1 MNPDRCGTGRTDLT
15 GDDLAAVE
23 EFRQLL
29 RTRVTYPPIP
39 DAIPLDQGQAVVD
52 AWAIA
57 THHVMTVDLIM
68 DGTAPYIGDV
78 PVPRELTYERPA
90 PGPLLYRAPECP
102 LCGNEC
108 YHNGDGWSC
117 ETCEAYWP
125 YDDGGS
131 CGDWEEPERRCL
143 STHQPWLDNPYV
155 TDQAKHLE
163 WVRCYLSQDHAT
175 EKHRAD
181 LNHAWY
187 DDGTDA
193 DPWS

>member
-1 MNPDRCGTGRTDLT
+1 MNPDQCGTGRNDLT

-29 RTRVTYPPIP
+29 RTRTTYPPIP

-78 PVPRELTYERPA
+78 PAPRELTYERPK
-90 PGPLLYRAPECP
+90 PGELVHRPPECS
-102 LCGNEC
+102 LCNNEC
-108 YHNGDGWSC
+108 YHNGDGWAC

-125 YDDGGS
+125 DEIGLGEWD
-131 CGDWEEPERRCL
+131 EPAQQCL
-143 STHQPWLDNPYV
+143 SMNQPWLNNQYV
-155 TDQAKHLE
+155 EDPAKRQE
-163 WVRCYLSQDHAT
+163 WVRCQLSQGHKT
-175 EKHRAD
+175 HKHRTEF
-181 LNHAWY
+181 LHAWY